1 MHRLDMQFW
10 NLCYLLP
17 TVLRVEFSLGELG
30 SRLQAVIKLYSL
42 FQFLGVFLHH
52 LFQLVGLF
60 LHILFQG
67 LDLCDDYWILCGGVA
82 TFL

>member
-1 MHRLDMQFW
+1 M
-10 NLCYLLP
+10 
-17 TVLRVEFSLGELG
+17 VLRVEFSLGELG
-30 SRLQAVIKLYSL
+30 SRLQAVINLYGL

-67 LDLCDDYWILCGGVA
+67 LDL
-82 TFL
+82 